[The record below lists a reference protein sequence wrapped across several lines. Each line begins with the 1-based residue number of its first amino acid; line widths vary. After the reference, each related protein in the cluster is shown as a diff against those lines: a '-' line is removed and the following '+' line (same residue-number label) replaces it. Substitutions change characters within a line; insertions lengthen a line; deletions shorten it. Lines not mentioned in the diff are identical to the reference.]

1 MIAGFFLVSVICQT
15 SSQKPKRKLCL
26 SLKTPGW
33 GRHSEACRVE
43 ASDRKRALGY
53 LVGRVIFVLGVEVV
67 TPFSGNPVEN
77 EIGLSNPIGHLALA
91 ESERFS

>member
-1 MIAGFFLVSVICQT
+1 M
-15 SSQKPKRKLCL
+15 
-26 SLKTPGW
+26 
-33 GRHSEACRVE
+33 E

-67 TPFSGNPVEN
+67 TPLSGNPVEN